1 MSKKRTDI
9 KLEGHFKESR
19 ELINIFLE
27 KNENGWRMGT
37 EYSLLDKVFREFPK
51 DANEIELAIDDLVLQ
66 VQKIILKS
74 VNQWEKKNI
83 EKESDKN

>member
-1 MSKKRTDI
+1 
-9 KLEGHFKESR
+9 
-19 ELINIFLE
+19 
-27 KNENGWRMGT
+27 MGT
-37 EYSLLDKVFREFPK
+37 EYSLLDKIFREFPK